1 MIRALY
7 TAASGMNAQ
16 QANID
21 NVANNLANVN
31 TTGFKKSRVEF
42 EDLVYQQIKTAGTP
56 TSQEAEAPI
65 GLETGLGTRAVA
77 TARNFSTG
85 NLRNTNNP
93 LDLAIEGNGFFQVS
107 LPGGETGYTRAGALH
122 LNGQGQI
129 VTADGVQIE
138 PSITIPANAT
148 SVSISKDGIVSV
160 CGARA
165 DRGAAGRHDRAGE
178 LPEPGRPAGAR
189 RQPVRGDDRVGRR
202 RRPACPA
209 PTASARLQQGFLEDS
224 NVSVVE
230 EMVNMILGQ
239 RAYEANSR
247 VIRAADEMLQQ
258 VNQLVT
264 VIRMQPSSP
273 LRFVLALGLTAT
285 VFNVG
290 VSTVAASGRHHA
302 RRGHRAGGRRADG
315 RRRLGARHVAR
326 HDGRR
331 RVGAAG
337 AARSGGAP
345 GPADAVRAAEPAAAC
360 AGARRWR
367 RCRSRR
373 GSRARRGRSRE
384 TRRSRRTRSRS
395 SPATLPAMALR
406 RVPAPGEVVGLKA
419 RRTIARGEA
428 LTSAVLITPP
438 AVRSG
443 DEVTRE
449 GRDRSR

>member
-56 TSQEAEAPI
+56 TSQESEAPI

-107 LPGGETGYTRAGALH
+107 LSGGEAGYTRAGALH

-129 VTADGVQIE
+129 VTADGLQIQ
-138 PSITIPANAT
+138 PSITIPPNAT

-160 CGARA
+160 AVPGQTETQQV
-165 DRGAAGRHDRAGE
+165 GTIE
-178 LPEPGRPAGAR
+178 LANFQNPAGLQAKGGNLF
-189 RQPVRGDDRVGRR
+189 V
-202 RRPACPA
+202 AT
-209 PTASARLQQGFLEDS
+209 TASGDATTGVPGADGLGTIVQGFLEDS

-258 VNQLVT
+258 VNNL
-264 VIRMQPSSP
+264 
-273 LRFVLALGLTAT
+273 
-285 VFNVG
+285 
-290 VSTVAASGRHHA
+290 
-302 RRGHRAGGRRADG
+302 
-315 RRRLGARHVAR
+315 
-326 HDGRR
+326 
-331 RVGAAG
+331 
-337 AARSGGAP
+337 
-345 GPADAVRAAEPAAAC
+345 
-360 AGARRWR
+360 
-367 RCRSRR
+367 SR
-373 GSRARRGRSRE
+373 
-384 TRRSRRTRSRS
+384 
-395 SPATLPAMALR
+395 
-406 RVPAPGEVVGLKA
+406 
-419 RRTIARGEA
+419 
-428 LTSAVLITPP
+428 
-438 AVRSG
+438 
-443 DEVTRE
+443 
-449 GRDRSR
+449 